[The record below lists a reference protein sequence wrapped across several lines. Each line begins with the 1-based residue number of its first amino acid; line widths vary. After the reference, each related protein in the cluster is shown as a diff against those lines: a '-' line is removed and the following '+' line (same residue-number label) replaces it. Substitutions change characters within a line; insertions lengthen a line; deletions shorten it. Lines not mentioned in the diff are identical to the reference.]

1 LKVNLKYL
9 LKVNVTTMIAK
20 VFVSRRIPE
29 AALPLLGKSC
39 QFELNERDIQ
49 LSKKQLIRRIADK
62 DGLICLLTDR
72 IDREILE
79 SNPNLKVVS
88 NVAVGFD
95 NIDVKAATARK
106 IMVTNTPGVLTET
119 TADLA
124 WALLLASARR
134 ICEAERFTRAGK
146 FKGWGIMM
154 MLGNDVYGKTLGICG
169 FGRIGRAV
177 ARRAL
182 GFGMRILY
190 TDIAKVEE
198 AVERE
203 LKATYVDKDTLLKE
217 SDFVTLHMPLLPE
230 TRHYIST
237 RELNLM
243 KKTAHLINTSRGPVV
258 DEKSL
263 AIALKKRTIA
273 GAALDV
279 YEEEPKI
286 NPALLKLENVVL
298 MPHIG
303 SASVETRTK
312 MATMAVENCVAALS
326 GKRPP
331 NLVNPEV
338 LQG

>member
-9 LKVNVTTMIAK
+9 LKVNVTTMTPK

-39 QFELNERDIQ
+39 QFELNERDAQ

-95 NIDVKAATARK
+95 NIDVNAATARK

-134 ICEAERFTRAGK
+134 ICEAERFARAGR

-154 MLGNDVYGKTLGICG
+154 LLGNDVYGKTLGICG

-190 TDIAKVEE
+190 TDAVRAEE
-198 AVERE
+198 SIERE
-203 LKATYVDKDTLLKE
+203 LKATYVDKDTLLRE
-217 SDFVTLHMPLLPE
+217 SDFVTLHTPLLPE
-230 TRHYIST
+230 TKHYIST
-237 RELNLM
+237 RELSLM

-263 AIALKKRTIA
+263 ATALKKRTIA

-326 GKRPP
+326 GKKPP

-338 LQG
+338 LQS

>member
-1 LKVNLKYL
+1 LKVNFKYL
-9 LKVNVTTMIAK
+9 VKVDVSIMTAK

-29 AALPLLGKSC
+29 AALELLGKSF
-39 QFELNERDIQ
+39 QFELNERDVQ

-62 DGLICLLTDR
+62 EGLICLLTDR
-72 IDREILE
+72 IDREVLE
-79 SNPNLKVVS
+79 SNPSLKVVS

-124 WALLLASARR
+124 WALLMASARR

-154 MLGNDVYGKTLGICG
+154 LLGNDVYGKTLGICG
-169 FGRIGRAV
+169 LGRIGRAV

-190 TDIAKVEE
+190 TDQTRAEE
-198 AVERE
+198 SIESE
-203 LKATYVDKDTLLKE
+203 LKATYVDKDTLLRE
-217 SDFVTLHMPLLPE
+217 SDFVTLHTPLLPE

-237 RELNLM
+237 RELSLM

-263 AIALKKRTIA
+263 AAALKKRTIA

-312 MATMAVENCVAALS
+312 MATMAVENCVAALT
-326 GKRPP
+326 GKKPP
-331 NLVNPEV
+331 NLVNPEI

>member
-1 LKVNLKYL
+1 MK
-9 LKVNVTTMIAK
+9 AK
-20 VFVSRRIPE
+20 VFVSRKIPE
-29 AALPLLGKSC
+29 AALQLLGKSY
-39 QFELNERDIQ
+39 QFEFNERDTQ

-62 DGLICLLTDR
+62 TGLICLLTDQ

-95 NIDVKAATARK
+95 NIDVKAATAKK

-134 ICEAERFTRAGK
+134 IAEGDRFTRAGK

-154 MLGNDVYGKTLGICG
+154 LLGNDVYGKTLGICG
-169 FGRIGRAV
+169 FGRIGHAV
-177 ARRAL
+177 ARRAS
-182 GFGMRILY
+182 GFGMKILY
-190 TDIAKVEE
+190 TDAVRAEE
-198 AVERE
+198 SVERD
-203 LKATYVDKDTLLKE
+203 LKVTYVDKDTLLRE
-217 SDFVTLHMPLLPE
+217 SDFVTLHTPLLPE

-263 AIALKKRTIA
+263 ALALEEKRIA

-279 YEEEPKI
+279 YENEPKI
-286 NPALLKLENVVL
+286 HPALLKLENVVL
-298 MPHIG
+298 LPHIG

-312 MATMAVENCVAALS
+312 MATMAVENCIAALS
-326 GKRPP
+326 GKKPP

-338 LQG
+338 LKNSQDSN

>member
-1 LKVNLKYL
+1 M
-9 LKVNVTTMIAK
+9 TAK

-29 AALPLLGKSC
+29 AALPLLGKSF
-39 QFELNERDIQ
+39 QFELNERDVQ

-62 DGLICLLTDR
+62 EGLICLLTDR

-124 WALLLASARR
+124 WALLMASARR
-134 ICEAERFTRAGK
+134 ICEAERFSRAGK

-154 MLGNDVYGKTLGICG
+154 LLGNDVYGKTLGICG
-169 FGRIGRAV
+169 LGRIGRAV
-177 ARRAL
+177 ARRAS

-190 TDIAKVEE
+190 TDIARAEE
-198 AVERE
+198 SIERE
-203 LKATYVDKDTLLKE
+203 LKATYVDKDTLLRE

-243 KKTAHLINTSRGPVV
+243 EKTAHLINTSRGPVV

-263 AIALKKRTIA
+263 AIALKKKTIA

-326 GKRPP
+326 GKKPP

-338 LQG
+338 LQS

>member
-1 LKVNLKYL
+1 MKVNLKYL
-9 LKVNVTTMIAK
+9 IEVNVTTMTAK
-20 VFVSRRIPE
+20 VFVSRKIPE
-29 AALPLLGKSC
+29 AALELLGKSY
-39 QFELNERDIQ
+39 QFELNERDVQ

-62 DGLICLLTDR
+62 DGLVCLLTDR
-72 IDREILE
+72 IDREIFE

-95 NIDVKAATARK
+95 NIDVKAATAKK

-119 TADLA
+119 TADLT

-169 FGRIGRAV
+169 LGRIGRAV
-177 ARRAL
+177 AKRSL

-190 TDIAKVEE
+190 TDIARAEE
-198 AVERE
+198 SAERE
-203 LKATYVDKDTLLKE
+203 LKATYVDKDTLLRE

-243 KKTAHLINTSRGPVV
+243 KKTVHLINTSRGPVV

-263 AIALKKRTIA
+263 ATALKNKTIA

-279 YEEEPKI
+279 YEEEPKF
-286 NPALLKLENVVL
+286 NPALLKSENMVL

-326 GKRPP
+326 GKKPP

-338 LQG
+338 LQS

>member
-1 LKVNLKYL
+1 MK
-9 LKVNVTTMIAK
+9 AK
-20 VFVSRRIPE
+20 VFVSRKIPE
-29 AALPLLGKSC
+29 PALQLLGKSY
-39 QFELNERDIQ
+39 QFELNERDAQ
-49 LSKKQLIRRIADK
+49 LSNKQLIRRIADK
-62 DGLICLLTDR
+62 AGLICLLTDR

-95 NIDVKAATARK
+95 NIDVKAATAQK

-134 ICEAERFTRAGK
+134 IAEADRFTRAGK

-154 MLGNDVYGKTLGICG
+154 LLGNDVYGKTLGICG

-177 ARRAL
+177 AKRAS
-182 GFGMRILY
+182 GFGMKILY
-190 TDIAKVEE
+190 TDAVRAEE
-198 AVERE
+198 SVERD
-203 LKATYVDKDTLLKE
+203 LKVTYVDKDTLLRE
-217 SDFVTLHMPLLPE
+217 SDFVTLHTPLLPE

-263 AIALKKRTIA
+263 ALALEEKRIA

-279 YEEEPKI
+279 YENEPKI
-286 NPALLKLENVVL
+286 HPTLLKLGNVVL
-298 MPHIG
+298 LPHIG

-312 MATMAVENCVAALS
+312 MATMAVENCIAALS
-326 GKRPP
+326 GKKPP

-338 LQG
+338 LKNSQDSN

>member
-1 LKVNLKYL
+1 MKVQ
-9 LKVNVTTMIAK
+9 
-20 VFVSRRIPE
+20 VFVSRKIPE
-29 AALPLLGKSC
+29 PALQLLGNNY
-39 QFELNERDIQ
+39 QFELNERDTQ

-62 DGLICLLTDR
+62 AGLICLLTDR

-95 NIDVKAATARK
+95 NIDVKAATALK

-124 WALLLASARR
+124 WAALLTSARR
-134 ICEAERFTRAGK
+134 IAEADRFTRAGK

-154 MLGNDVYGKTLGICG
+154 LLGNDVYGKTLGICG

-177 ARRAL
+177 AKRAS
-182 GFGMRILY
+182 GFGMEILY
-190 TDIAKVEE
+190 TDAVRAEE
-198 AVERE
+198 SIERE
-203 LKATYVDKDTLLKE
+203 LKATYVDKDTLLRE
-217 SDFVTLHMPLLPE
+217 SDFVTLHTPLLPE

-263 AIALKKRTIA
+263 ALALKEKRIA

-279 YEEEPKI
+279 YENEPKI
-286 NPALLKLENVVL
+286 HPALLKLENVVL
-298 MPHIG
+298 LPHIG

-312 MATMAVENCVAALS
+312 MATMAVENCIAALK
-326 GKRPP
+326 GERPP

-338 LQG
+338 LQNSQDSN